1 MTETL
6 IETILFL
13 LDDICLLS
21 FQSTC
26 SRRTQ
31 MFGNGCICSNCK
43 FLSYNLYFF
52 DDYFLRSGSILHT
65 MGNLISISKIHDT
78 HIS

>member
-1 MTETL
+1 MIETL

-31 MFGNGCICSNCK
+31 MFGNCK